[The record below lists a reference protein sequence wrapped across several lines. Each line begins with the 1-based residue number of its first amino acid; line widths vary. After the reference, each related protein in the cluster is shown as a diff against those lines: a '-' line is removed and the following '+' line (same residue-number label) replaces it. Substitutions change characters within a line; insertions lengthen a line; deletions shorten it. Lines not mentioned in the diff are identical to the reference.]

1 MRNKMLERSLA
12 CLVLFFSLVSCINE
26 DYDLTKINIDSVS
39 GLKGIAL
46 PVGSTD
52 RFVLKDLL
60 PEDLGDFAVAVDQD
74 GNMMLSMDGKVDS
87 DDISVPEFSL
97 EGYYDDKIENTIV
110 LDPIYVTGL
119 ANNTDFVSD
128 PVPFEDI
135 IYNIEIHQTDI
146 PTQVI
151 DVKYADVT
159 SLITIRF
166 TYDSALFPFEK
177 VWISA
182 GSSVNFPECVILD
195 EAPVGFERISDHEMV
210 FKDDFPVLPSGS
222 HADFPIIGV
231 DFTKLP
237 ENQGFISRGEF
248 YVNFDVVVSGSI
260 FLKAQ
265 DCKQEGIFRPEF
277 GSVISLENAVLN
289 YVIVAVEM
297 DEDMKSLEQKFLV
310 NDVPEYLKGD
320 PTCLDFNALR
330 LNLSIMNGLP
340 FNGLL
345 STSFATYSNESE
357 LPLWNAQID
366 ALFLPSLAT
375 ASYSLSENGSGAPD
389 GFTDV
394 AVPGLNSFLRRMP
407 DSYMVKGLVEP
418 QDEYIEI
425 VPGSIYGMSLEY
437 EFQAP
442 LSFGPD
448 FKLQITED
456 IHNLN
461 VDIQEV
467 DVTKALVKLD
477 AVNAVPLTFMLEA
490 HAIDAEGNVVEGIS
504 ATIDNEITSGTL
516 DSPSV
521 TPVQITLST
530 KGKLSFEGI
539 RLTVI
544 ADSPAQSP
552 LNENQYFMFDNI
564 SLHLP
569 EGITYNN

>member
-119 ANNTDFVSD
+119 ANNPDFVSD

-366 ALFLPSLAT
+366 ALLLPSLAT